1 MTSAGF
7 VKPPNELAKHDDE
20 GFFDDKGNRVLE
32 DKVDENTGA
41 TWKVEKVRASLRVAP
56 LLGAHSSKL
65 IANRYQSAPISPF
78 T

>member
-1 MTSAGF
+1 MSSAGL

-20 GFFDDKGNRVLE
+20 GYFDEKGNRILE
-32 DKVDENTGA
+32 DKFDAETGA
-41 TWKVEKVRASLRVAP
+41 SWKVEKVRASLRVVP